1 MAKVF
6 SGKSETL
13 LAKAHPDLVRIMRAA
28 LEHSAVS
35 FVITESVRSVQR
47 QRQLVNSGAS
57 QTMRSR
63 HLPGKDGLSRA
74 VDVAAIVG
82 GKISWDWPLY
92 ERIAVAVK
100 QAAKDLQIPIEWGG
114 DWKSFKD
121 GPHYQLPWSA
131 YP

>member
-1 MAKVF
+1 MDNA
-6 SGKSETL
+6 SEVL
-13 LAKAHPDLVRIMRAA
+13 LLKCHPDLARVIKLAF
-28 LEHSAVS
+28 EHSAVK
-35 FVITESVRSVQR
+35 FRVTETLRTEKR
-47 QRQLVNSGAS
+47 QRQLVNAGAS

-74 VDVAAIVG
+74 CDVVALVG
-82 GKISWDWPLY
+82 GKVAWDWPLY

-100 QAAKDLQIPIEWGG
+100 QAAHELRVPVEWGG

-121 GPHYQLPWSA
+121 GPHYQLPWST